1 MVLRR
6 KAGDLTER
14 CGDAPAVALSR
25 VALVAKQ
32 CHGAG
37 ELTGELLQ
45 ERLLGGEVP
54 IEVAEEALKAAIV
67 AQPVPDGSR

>member
-1 MVLRR
+1 MVLGSE
-6 KAGDLTER
+6 AGDLTER
-14 CGDAPAVALSR
+14 GGDASAMALAI

-45 ERLLGGEVP
+45 ERLLGGQ
-54 IEVAEEALKAAIV
+54 ITIKVAEEALIAAV
-67 AQPVPDGSR
+67 LAQPVPDGSR